1 MKRLMIALLAASLV
15 GCSEGT
21 QEPAE
26 QSGIREA
33 EPAGAE
39 DAGGQV
45 REAVEAANSDG
56 NQGQAEAPSRYVLS
70 YTMNRIDGTPES
82 LEKYKGKVVL
92 IVNTASKCGL
102 TPQYE
107 SLQTLYDA
115 YRDEGLVV
123 LGFPANQFNNQEP
136 GSNEE
141 IEQFCTE
148 NYGVSFPMFEKVV
161 VKGEGTCGLY
171 RQLAAL
177 SAEPSWNFTK
187 YLVDREGNFVERIDP
202 RTDVADPEV
211 VKKIEALLRG

>member
-1 MKRLMIALLAASLV
+1 
-15 GCSEGT
+15 
-21 QEPAE
+21 
-26 QSGIREA
+26 
-33 EPAGAE
+33 
-39 DAGGQV
+39 
-45 REAVEAANSDG
+45 
-56 NQGQAEAPSRYVLS
+56 
-70 YTMNRIDGTPES
+70 MNRIDGTPES